1 MHPTALILFLL
12 CAAPLAQS
20 AVQPPAAPPAVQSPA
35 PAEAR
40 QSEARRAELA
50 LLAEAWKQN
59 EAAMAADYKAWRDG
73 TQEARAKGLPREQWP
88 ASPLAKWLPANEMLA
103 DKGQPDALA
112 WCLQQVSTSG
122 RDLPAIL
129 ACKSRWYGAL
139 VAEHADSTA
148 METALQWLRGEGA
161 AGGMDAKRTQELL
174 EQLFERTTRPA
185 IKARVLQALPEV
197 IARSGAPDAA
207 KRRIELLERLAKEYP
222 DTMEGRAAKGALNS
236 ERNLSIGAAAPDFTT
251 KDVDGVEFKLSDYRG
266 KVVVLD
272 FWGFW

>member
-1 MHPTALILFLL
+1 MHATLLILGLL
-12 CAAPLAQS
+12 CAPQAAAAPA
-20 AVQPPAAPPAVQSPA
+20 AVQTQAPAAPQAGD
-35 PAEAR
+35 
-40 QSEARRAELA
+40 ARRAELA
-50 LLAEAWKQN
+50 LLAEAWKAN
-59 EAAMAADYKAWRDG
+59 ETAMAADYKAWRDA

-88 ASPLAKWLPANEMLA
+88 ASPLAKWLPANEVLA

-139 VAEHADSTA
+139 VAEHADTTA

-161 AGGMDAKRTQELL
+161 KGGLDAKRTLELL
-174 EQLFERTTRPA
+174 EQLLERSTRPA

-207 KRRIELLERLAKEYP
+207 KRRVELLERLAKEYP

-236 ERNLSIGAAAPDFTT
+236 ERNLAIGSAAPDFAT